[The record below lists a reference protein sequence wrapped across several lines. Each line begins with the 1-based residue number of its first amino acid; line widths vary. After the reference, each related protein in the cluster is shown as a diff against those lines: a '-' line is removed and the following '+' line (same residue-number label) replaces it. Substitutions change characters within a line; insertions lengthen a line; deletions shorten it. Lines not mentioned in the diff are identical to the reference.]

1 MYALDEPPPTS
12 DVLRPIRIKPHK
24 RKYPPRACPECG
36 STATWYKSPRR
47 IYCRQCKRYRAL
59 YTADYAGNAAWRA
72 LDANNGK
79 YFEEWGTDDTP
90 FDEQA
95 QRELLAICDR
105 MNREE
110 LLYLRGASKPIEKET
125 VTASC
130 GTSQL

>member
-1 MYALDEPPPTS
+1 MGRYSSAYT
-12 DVLRPIRIKPHK
+12 VRPRKT
-24 RKYPPRACPECG
+24 KYPRRACPECG
-36 STATWYKSPRR
+36 SLATWYKSPRR
-47 IYCRQCKRYRAL
+47 IYCRACKRYRAL

-110 LLYLRGASKPIEKET
+110 LLRLRAETIGA
-125 VTASC
+125 AA
-130 GTSQL
+130 